1 MLACNKYI
9 SNILYSTFYPF
20 SIFPYCAIHRA
31 RNEGSGRFHNP
42 GSYKG
47 LLLIE
52 IVFQRFHISNTI
64 KTLCVPILHHVL
76 APVQQIILIVK
87 ALVGWLQALVLSS
100 KGDWEEKLENINHP
114 LGNLSCFK
122 LGPVGI
128 TAKLFMVQ
136 LFFSSATPNIKLC
149 PGLDNTC
156 VREYGTAVTKSTFSY
171 KYFLINDII

>member
-1 MLACNKYI
+1 M
-9 SNILYSTFYPF
+9 
-20 SIFPYCAIHRA
+20 
-31 RNEGSGRFHNP
+31 
-42 GSYKG
+42 
-47 LLLIE
+47 
-52 IVFQRFHISNTI
+52 
-64 KTLCVPILHHVL
+64 
-76 APVQQIILIVK
+76 
-87 ALVGWLQALVLSS
+87 QALVLSS

-122 LGPVGI
+122 LGPAGI

-156 VREYGTAVTKSTFSY
+156 ALEYGTAVTGSSFSY

>member
-1 MLACNKYI
+1 MRPNFTSCFGPRLTNYLNCESA
-9 SNILYSTFYPF
+9 S
-20 SIFPYCAIHRA
+20 R
-31 RNEGSGRFHNP
+31 
-42 GSYKG
+42 
-47 LLLIE
+47 
-52 IVFQRFHISNTI
+52 
-64 KTLCVPILHHVL
+64 
-76 APVQQIILIVK
+76 
-87 ALVGWLQALVLSS
+87 LVASSVLSS

-171 KYFLINDII
+171 ILS